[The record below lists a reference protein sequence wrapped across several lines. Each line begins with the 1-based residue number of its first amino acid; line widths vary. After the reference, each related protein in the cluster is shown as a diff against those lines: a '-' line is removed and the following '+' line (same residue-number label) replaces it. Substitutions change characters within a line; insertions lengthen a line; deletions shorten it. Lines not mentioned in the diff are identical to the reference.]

1 MNRNKFEIWLFILL
15 LSGSICLATF
25 LLNMRQT
32 AGVYLAKDIFDQ
44 LREETRYFA
53 SDLLWQRVD
62 TYGHFGEWIKERDG
76 NKELYYSVFSKQA
89 EVRALWRLSVG
100 LNNENIS
107 RVCLVANALGINH
120 KLFDEALTI
129 LRGAI
134 LQHQDHIRLYR
145 LYGEMGIIYF
155 QGMRDPIKALRH
167 LKKSIEVLRRL
178 NPREY
183 SFEDLFNIRLYA
195 FSASMILFQADQ
207 FEDAYKYH
215 RIAFYESG
223 NDEYNL
229 AMTKMLND
237 KGEQQVKAIQKQR
250 YNEIRKKHQSQ
261 GHTHSH
267 GHNHSHSHDH
277 HHNDFDTS
285 NHTHQIEDKN
295 VQAVETEHLF
305 SQNNSEKK
313 IIRGSMDRSE
323 MQNERQEMRN
333 IFIHMIPQVNPQFY
347 FPIKSSSIN
356 LFLLLSLLPLFY
368 LILRRKH

>member
-1 MNRNKFEIWLFILL
+1 MSKNKFRIWSFTSLL
-15 LSGSICLATF
+15 AVAICLATL
-25 LLNMRQT
+25 LLNMRQD

-62 TYGHFGEWIKERDG
+62 TYGHFGEWIKEKDG
-76 NKELYYSVFSKQA
+76 NKELYYSVFSKQD

-107 RVCLVANALGINH
+107 RVCLVANALGVNH
-120 KLFDEALTI
+120 KLFDEALII

-134 LQHQDHIRLYR
+134 LQHQDHVRLYR
-145 LYGEMGIIYF
+145 LYGEMGIFYF

-167 LKKSIEVLRRL
+167 LQRSIEVLRRL
-178 NPREY
+178 NTQEY

-195 FSASMILFQADQ
+195 FSASMILFQAGQ
-207 FEDAYKYH
+207 LENAYKYH

-223 NDEYNL
+223 NDEYNS
-229 AMTKMLND
+229 AMTKLLRE
-237 KGEQQVKAIQKQR
+237 KGEQQLKVIQKQR
-250 YNEIRKKHQSQ
+250 YDEIREKNLRE

-267 GHNHSHSHDH
+267 GHAHSHDH
-277 HHNDFDTS
+277 HHNDSHS
-285 NHTHQIEDKN
+285 NNHIHKKEDPGL
-295 VQAVETEHLF
+295 QTVENEL
-305 SQNNSEKK
+305 SSDQNKSEKK

-323 MQNERQEMRN
+323 MQIERQEMKN
-333 IFIHMIPQVNPQFY
+333 IFIHMIPQVNSQFY
-347 FPIKSSSIN
+347 FPIKSSGIK

-368 LILRRKH
+368 LILRRKY